1 MALTARRVATYAD
14 IEALPPNL
22 VGEIVGSELYA
33 SPRPAS
39 LHANVG
45 ISLIDEISGP
55 FRKGRGGPGGWWIL
69 YEPELHLG
77 GDVLAPDL
85 AGWRRERMPNMP
97 DTAAFTL
104 TPDWICEILSPSTV
118 RLDRALKM
126 PVYAREGVR
135 HAWLVDPR
143 AKTLEAF
150 RLEGGRWVLLGV
162 WSEDALVRAEPFD
175 AVEIALSDLW
185 A

>member
-1 MALTARRVATYAD
+1 MALARRAATLAD
-14 IEALPPNL
+14 LEALPDNV
-22 VGEIVGSELYA
+22 VGEIVGSELVV
-33 SPRPAS
+33 SPIFES
-39 LHANVG
+39 LVAVART
-45 ISLIDEISGP
+45 SLLGELVGP
-55 FRKGRGGPGGWWIL
+55 FHKRQTGPKRWWIL
-69 YEPELHLG
+69 SRPAVQLSD
-77 GDVLAPDL
+77 DVLAPDL
-85 AGWRRERMPNMP
+85 VGWTRDRLPRLE
-97 DTAAFTL
+97 DISAFTL
-104 TPDWICEILSPSTV
+104 TPDWICEILSPSTM

-135 HAWLVDPR
+135 HAWLIDPR

-175 AVEIALSDLW
+175 AVELALSELW